1 MRVEFFLQDMID
13 MVNEVDRK
21 LLVCSCNLDK
31 LDRKDI

>member
-21 LLVCSCNLDK
+21 LIITSCNLDK

>member
-13 MVNEVDRK
+13 MVNEVDRN
-21 LLVCSCNLDK
+21 LLVGSCNLDK